1 MIWIFKENSLEA
13 FENNVRVTTPLALKV
28 PLALRRGVR
37 GEAKGLGVRLFF
49 LFGSNAFNRV
59 LQSNAVGLQ
68 IDND

>member
-1 MIWIFKENSLEA
+1 MIWIFKENSFEA

-37 GEAKGLGVRLFF
+37 GEAKGLGVGLSLRPDALY
-49 LFGSNAFNRV
+49 RV

>member
-1 MIWIFKENSLEA
+1 MIWIYKENSLEA

-37 GEAKGLGVRLFF
+37 GEAKGLGVRL
-49 LFGSNAFNRV
+49 LFRPDALNRV

-68 IDND
+68 VDND

>member
-1 MIWIFKENSLEA
+1 MIWIFKENSFEA

-37 GEAKGLGVRLFF
+37 GEAKGLGVRLF
-49 LFGSNAFNRV
+49 LFCSYTLNRV
-59 LQSNAVGLQ
+59 LQRNAVGLQ

>member
-13 FENNVRVTTPLALKV
+13 FENNVRLTTPLALKV

-49 LFGSNAFNRV
+49 IRFECF
-59 LQSNAVGLQ
+59 QSDSSEQYGGFA
-68 IDND
+68 DR

>member
-37 GEAKGLGVRLFF
+37 GEAKGLGGEASHSVLMPSIGFF
-49 LFGSNAFNRV
+49 WAMRWV
-59 LQSNAVGLQ
+59 CR
-68 IDND
+68 

>member
-13 FENNVRVTTPLALKV
+13 FENNVRVTTPLALW
-28 PLALRRGVR
+28 RGAG
-37 GEAKGLGVRLFF
+37 GEAF
-49 LFGSNAFNRV
+49 LFSSNAFNRV

>member
-1 MIWIFKENSLEA
+1 MIWIFKENSFEA

-49 LFGSNAFNRV
+49 IRFECFQSGSSAQCGGFADR
-59 LQSNAVGLQ
+59 
-68 IDND
+68 